1 MSILKSILILFL
13 VIISNNSIN
22 YAQEIIKAPKW
33 SKQAIWYQIFPERF
47 ANGDKYNDPKPEDMK
62 GAWPYFIPEGWQIH
76 PWTSYW
82 YKLQPW
88 EVKTEKDFYWNAGVR
103 RYGGD
108 LQGIIN
114 KLDYLK
120 QLGIN
125 AIYLNPIFESPS
137 LHKYDASMYH
147 HVDNNFGPNPNKD
160 EEIWSKEDP
169 SDPLTWKWTTA
180 DKFFLRLINEC
191 HKRGMKIII
200 DGVFNHTGTTFWAFQ
215 DIVKNQQSSKFKDWY
230 TIKKWDDPNTKEN
243 EFEYQGWLGVKD
255 LPEIR
260 EDENG
265 IVPGPREHIH
275 AVVQRW
281 MDPNGDG
288 NPSDGI
294 DGWRLDVAE
303 MVNHNFWKEFRTW
316 VKNINPEAYIV
327 GEILWDDWNNYKM
340 MNASPWLQ
348 GDEFDAVMNYRFAR
362 ALKNFIVNKKES
374 IGPQGFIDSL
384 QTLFKEYQSENYYS
398 LMNILDSH
406 DVERVPSMIV
416 NPDLLYDH
424 GGNPGQTKDF
434 DVRKPNKKE
443 REIQKLMVGVQFTLP
458 GAPQIYYGDETGMWG
473 GDDPDC
479 RKPMVWKEY
488 KYETETTH
496 PFGLPRQKDEVKF
509 DDDLFQWYKKM
520 AAIRNENNALSL
532 GEIQFYVLDEVKKIL
547 AYKRVLNKERILV
560 VVNNNENPNQIN
572 IKYDNFFNGKI
583 TLLDLVKNKKVVP
596 NGNSF
601 NLFLSPYQIVIL
613 KDVGNLK

>member
-1 MSILKSILILFL
+1 MSFQRFISYLFL
-13 VIISNNSIN
+13 IIISIN
-22 YAQEIIKAPKW
+22 TTVHSQNIIKVPEW
-33 SKQAIWYQIFPERF
+33 SKQAVWYQIFPERF
-47 ANGDKYNDPKPEDMK
+47 SNGDKSNDPKPIDLE
-62 GAWPYFIPEGWQIH
+62 GGWPYDVPSGWQIH
-76 PWTSYW
+76 PWTSDW

-88 EVKTEKDFYWNAGVR
+88 ESKNGHDFYWNAGVR

-108 LQGIIN
+108 LQGIID
-114 KLDYLK
+114 KLNYLQK
-120 QLGIN
+120 LGIT
-125 AIYLNPIFESPS
+125 AIYLNPMFESPS

-147 HVDNNFGPNPNKD
+147 HVDNNFGPYPQKD
-160 EEIWSKEDP
+160 VEIWSQENPNDP
-169 SDPLTWKWTTA
+169 KSWEWTTA
-180 DKFFLRLINEC
+180 DKLFLKLIDEC

-243 EFEYQGWLGVKD
+243 EFQYVGWLGVKD

-265 IVPGPREHIH
+265 IVTGPKEHIH

-288 NPSDGI
+288 NSSDGI

-303 MVNHNFWKEFRTW
+303 MVNHKFWKEFRSW

-327 GEILWDDWNNYKM
+327 GEIWWDDWKNYKM
-340 MNASPWLQ
+340 MNGEPWLQ

-362 ALKNFIVNKKES
+362 ALKNFIINKKES

-384 QTLFKEYQSENYYS
+384 QTLFKEYQTENFYS
-398 LMNILDSH
+398 LMNLLDSH

-424 GGNPGQTKDF
+424 GGNPGQTKSF

-443 REIQKLMVGVQFTLP
+443 REIQKLLVGVQFTLP
-458 GAPQIYYGDETGMWG
+458 GAPQIYYGDEAGMWG

-479 RKPMVWKEY
+479 RKPMVWKEL
-488 KYETETTH
+488 KYESEMSH

-520 AAIRNENNALSL
+520 ATIRNENNALSL
-532 GEIQFYVLDEVKKIL
+532 GEVQFHVVDEERKIL
-547 AYKRVLNKERILV
+547 AYKRTLNNETIFV
-560 VVNNNENPNQIN
+560 VVNNNENSNQIN
-572 IKYDNFFNGKI
+572 IKYGSFLSRKTNFV
-583 TLLDLVKNKKVVP
+583 DLVKNKKVVS
-596 NGNSF
+596 NDDSF
-601 NLFLSPYQIVIL
+601 QLLLNPYQIVIL
-613 KDVGNLK
+613 KGKGNL

>member
-1 MSILKSILILFL
+1 MSFQRFIVYLFL
-13 VIISNNSIN
+13 TVISVNTIVNS
-22 YAQEIIKAPKW
+22 QHIIKVPAW
-33 SKQAIWYQIFPERF
+33 TKQAVWYQIFPERF
-47 ANGDKYNDPKPEDMK
+47 ANGDKSNDPKPIDLA
-62 GAWPYFIPEGWQIH
+62 GGWPYDVPSGWQIH
-76 PWTSYW
+76 PWTSDW

-88 EVKTEKDFYWNAGVR
+88 ESKNGHDFYWNAGVR

-108 LQGIIN
+108 LKGIID
-114 KLDYLK
+114 KLDYLQK
-120 QLGIN
+120 LGIN

-147 HVDNNFGPNPNKD
+147 HVDNNFGPDPKKD
-160 EEIWSKEDP
+160 AEIWSQENP
-169 SDPLTWKWTTA
+169 SDPQSWKWTTA
-180 DKFFLRLINEC
+180 DKLFLKLISEC

-243 EFEYQGWLGVKD
+243 EFQYVGWLGVKD
-255 LPEIR
+255 LPEIS

-265 IVPGPREHIH
+265 IVTGPKEHIH

-303 MVNHNFWKEFRTW
+303 MVNHKFWKEFRTW

-327 GEILWDDWNNYKM
+327 GEIWWDDWSKYKM
-340 MNASPWLQ
+340 MNGAPWLQ
-348 GDEFDAVMNYRFAR
+348 GDEFDAIMNYRFAR
-362 ALKNFIVNKKES
+362 ALKNFIINKKGS

-384 QTLFKEYQSENYYS
+384 QTLFQEYQTENFYS
-398 LMNILDSH
+398 LMNLLDSH

-424 GGNPGQTKDF
+424 GGNPGQTKSF

-443 REIQKLMVGVQFTLP
+443 REIQKLLVGVQFTLP
-458 GAPQIYYGDETGMWG
+458 GAPQIYYGDEAGMWG

-479 RKPMVWKEY
+479 RKPMVWKEL
-488 KYETETTH
+488 KYEPETAH
-496 PFGLPRQKDEVKF
+496 PFGLPRQMDEVKF
-509 DDDLFQWYKKM
+509 DDDLFKWYKKM
-520 AAIRNENNALSL
+520 ATIRNENQVLSL
-532 GEIQFYVLDEVKKIL
+532 GETQFYVVDEAKKIL
-547 AYKRVLNKERILV
+547 AYKRTLNNETIFV
-560 VVNNNENPNQIN
+560 IVNNNENPNQID
-572 IKYDNFFNGKI
+572 IKYGSFLNGK
-583 TLLDLVKNKKVVP
+583 TNLVDLVKNKKVVP
-596 NGNSF
+596 DGGSF
-601 NLFLSPYQIVIL
+601 KLLLNPYQIVIL
-613 KDVGNLK
+613 KDKDNF

>member
-1 MSILKSILILFL
+1 MSFQRFITYLFL
-13 VIISNNSIN
+13 IIISVNTIVNS
-22 YAQEIIKAPKW
+22 QHIIKVPAW
-33 SKQAIWYQIFPERF
+33 TKQAVWYQIFPERF
-47 ANGDKYNDPKPEDMK
+47 ANGDKHNDPKPEDMK

-76 PWTSYW
+76 PWTSDW

-88 EVKTEKDFYWNAGVR
+88 EVKTGKDFYWNAGVR

-137 LHKYDASMYH
+137 LHKYDATMYH
-147 HVDNNFGPNPNKD
+147 HVDNNFGPDPKKD
-160 EEIWSKEDP
+160 VEIWSQENP
-169 SDPLTWKWTTA
+169 SDPKSWKWTTA
-180 DKFFLRLINEC
+180 DKLFLKLISEC

-243 EFEYQGWLGVKD
+243 EFQYVGWLGVKD

-265 IVPGPREHIH
+265 IVSGPREHIH
-275 AVVQRW
+275 SVVQRW

-303 MVNHNFWKEFRTW
+303 MVNHKFWKEFRTW

-327 GEILWDDWNNYKM
+327 GEIWWDDWKNYKM
-340 MNASPWLQ
+340 MNGAPWLQ

-362 ALKNFIVNKKES
+362 ALKNFIINKKES

-384 QTLFKEYQSENYYS
+384 QTLFKEYQTENFYS
-398 LMNILDSH
+398 LMNLLDSH

-424 GGNPGQTKDF
+424 GGNPGQTKSF
-434 DVRKPNKKE
+434 DVRKPNEKE
-443 REIQKLMVGVQFTLP
+443 REIQKLLVGVQFTLP
-458 GAPQIYYGDETGMWG
+458 GAPQIYYGDEAGMWG

-479 RKPMVWKEY
+479 RKPMVWKET
-488 KYETETTH
+488 KYESETAH

-509 DDDLFQWYKKM
+509 DDDLYKWYGKM
-520 AAIRNENNALSL
+520 ATIRNENNALSL
-532 GEIQFYVLDEVKKIL
+532 GELQFYVVDESKKIL
-547 AYKRVLNKERILV
+547 AYKRTLNNETIIV
-560 VVNNNENPNQIN
+560 IVNNNESSNQIN
-572 IKYDNFFNGKI
+572 IKYGPFLSRRTNFV
-583 TLLDLVKNKKVVP
+583 DLVKNKKVVP
-596 NGNSF
+596 DDDSF
-601 NLFLSPYQIVIL
+601 KLLLNPYQIVIL
-613 KDVGNLK
+613 KDKGNL

>member
-1 MSILKSILILFL
+1 MSFQKFIVYLFL
-13 VIISNNSIN
+13 IIISINTIVNS
-22 YAQEIIKAPKW
+22 QHIIKVPAW
-33 SKQAIWYQIFPERF
+33 TKQAVWYQIFPERF
-47 ANGDKYNDPKPEDMK
+47 ANSDKHNDPKPEDMN
-62 GAWPYFIPEGWQIH
+62 GAWPYFIPDGWQIH
-76 PWTSYW
+76 PWTSDW

-88 EVKTEKDFYWNAGVR
+88 EVKTGKDFYWNAGVR

-147 HVDNNFGPNPNKD
+147 HVDNNFGPDPNKD

-180 DKFFLRLINEC
+180 DKLFLKLINEC

-200 DGVFNHTGTTFWAFQ
+200 DGVFNHTGMTFWVFQ
-215 DIVKNQQSSKFKDWY
+215 DIVKNQQNSKFKDWF
-230 TIKKWDDPNTKEN
+230 TIKKWDDPNTNEN
-243 EFEYQGWLGVKD
+243 EFDYAGWYGIKD

-265 IVPGPREHIH
+265 IVPVPREHIH

-288 NPSDGI
+288 DPSDGI

-303 MVNHNFWKEFRTW
+303 MVNHKFWKEFRTW

-327 GEILWDDWNNYKM
+327 GEIWWDDWNKYKM

-362 ALKNFIVNKKES
+362 ALKNFIINKKES
-374 IGPQGFIDSL
+374 IGPKGFIDSL
-384 QTLFKEYQSENYYS
+384 QTLFKEYQIENYYS
-398 LMNILDSH
+398 LMNLLNSH

-416 NPDLLYDH
+416 NPDILYDH

-434 DVRKPNKKE
+434 DIRKPNKEE

-458 GAPQIYYGDETGMWG
+458 GAPQIYYGDEAGMWG

-479 RKPMVWKEY
+479 RKPMVWKEI
-488 KYETETTH
+488 KYEPETTH

-509 DDDLFQWYKKM
+509 DDDLFQWYRKM
-520 AAIRNENNALSL
+520 AAIRNKNNALSL
-532 GEIQFYVLDEVKKIL
+532 GEIQFYVVDEAKKIL
-547 AYKRVLNKERILV
+547 AYKRALNNERILV

-572 IKYDNFFNGKI
+572 IKYDNIFNGK
-583 TLLDLVKNKKVVP
+583 TNFVDLVKNKKIVP
-596 NGNSF
+596 NGDSF

-613 KDVGNLK
+613 KDIGNL